1 MCSVEVANY
10 RDLPWGCQRSE
21 CALFNFFGTELSQVG
36 QCREIAYTAC
46 NVRHFVPAFLP
57 VFTNPRRMHNF
68 PESLRKPP
76 ENRRPSRTTDTVLT
90 QKKTPIHADPHAE
103 REAANYDKPVPSRE
117 YLLQVLEQQPGPVPW
132 ETVADVLELEDE
144 DRREGVRRRLIAMS
158 RDGQIA
164 SNRAG
169 DFGVLDKMSLVRGR
183 VIGHRDGFGF
193 VSPRD
198 GGDDLFLSHRQM
210 RKVFDGDEVLVRE
223 TPGGFRGKRE
233 AAVVRVIKHNTKQ
246 LAGRLFVEN
255 GICFVR
261 PDNPRI
267 NQDVM
272 VAADKTAGADH
283 GQYVVVDITTQP
295 GRDHLPQGEVV
306 EVLGDH
312 LAPGMEIDLAI
323 RNYALPHTWPA
334 AVQVEVDAISA
345 EVEEEDKKGRVDLR
359 QLPLVTIDGEDAR
372 DFDDAVFCEVLKNGG
387 WKLLVAIADVSHY
400 VRPGSALDEEAHS
413 RGNSVYF
420 PDFVLPM
427 LPEKLSNG
435 LCSLNPEVDRLCMVC
450 EMQIDTDGQILDFRF
465 FEGVM
470 RSHARL
476 TYTQVGQIVGERDDR
491 GNGLRKQFAALTPHL
506 DNLHDLYTALRGA
519 RDRRGAI
526 DFETTETRI
535 LFDAQRKIERIV
547 PVQRNDAHKM
557 IEECMLAANVCA
569 AKLMELSGLPALYR
583 VHDVP
588 KAEKLTNLREYLG
601 ELGLRLPGGA
611 EPQPKDF
618 QLLLEQVEGRADAH
632 IIQMMLLRSMNQAV
646 YQPENRGHFGLD
658 YDAYAHFTSPIR
670 RYPDLLLHRALRWL
684 IHNGSANEPAVA
696 KKIHAVPGTEAIER
710 GKIIPY
716 DMPAMVQLGEHC
728 SMSERRADD
737 ATRDVVSWLKCEYL
751 QDHVGEVYP
760 GVISAVTGFGLFVEL
775 DDLYVEGLI
784 HVTALPKDYY
794 RFEQAH
800 QRLIGERS
808 GKRYHLGDSVT
819 VQVARVDLEERKVDF
834 TLEQLVPRSKTALQ
848 PKEKPQS
855 TEKPKSKK
863 KSRAET
869 QVSPRAM
876 EMAVAH
882 QEERE
887 RRSKVK
893 GKLEEPAAKPN
904 PWGKRAA
911 TPEGETPYRKRKV
924 GSDEAVPVAA
934 KPEAR
939 PESAAAEG
947 EEPPKRR
954 GPKRRP
960 PRKGGKR
967 PAVAARKA
975 AEKALKAGKGKKKV
989 KKKPSGPGKKK
1000 K

>member
-1 MCSVEVANY
+1 MTHRN
-10 RDLPWGCQRSE
+10 
-21 CALFNFFGTELSQVG
+21 
-36 QCREIAYTAC
+36 
-46 NVRHFVPAFLP
+46 
-57 VFTNPRRMHNF
+57 
-68 PESLRKPP
+68 
-76 ENRRPSRTTDTVLT
+76 
-90 QKKTPIHADPHAE
+90 TPDPFSTDPHAQ
-103 REAANYDKPVPSRE
+103 REAEKYEKPVPSRE
-117 YLLQVLEQQPGPVPW
+117 FLLQLLEQQAGPVSW
-132 ETVADVLELEDE
+132 EDVAELLGLQDE

-169 DFGVLDKMSLVRGR
+169 DFGVLDKMSLIRGR

-193 VSPRD
+193 VIPGD
-198 GGDDLFLSHRQM
+198 GGEDLFLSHRQM
-210 RKVFDGDEVLVRE
+210 RRVFDGDEVLVRE

-233 AAVVRVIKHNTKQ
+233 GAVLRVIKHNTEQ
-246 LAGRLFVEN
+246 LAGRLFREN

-267 NQDVM
+267 NLDIM
-272 VAADKTAGADH
+272 VAAEDSAGAGH
-283 GQYVVVDITTQP
+283 GQYVVVRIVTQP
-295 GRDHLPQGEVV
+295 GRDRVPQGEVV

-312 LAPGMEIDLAI
+312 LAPGMEIEVAI
-323 RNYALPHTWPA
+323 RNYGVPHSWPSALEAEA
-334 AVQVEVDAISA
+334 AAISE
-345 EVEEEDKKGRVDLR
+345 EVLAEDKRARVDLR

-372 DFDDAVFCEVLKNGG
+372 DFDDAVFCELLPDGT

-400 VRPGSALDEEAHS
+400 VRLGSALDEEAHK

-420 PDFVLPM
+420 PDFVVPM

-450 EMQIDTDGQILDFRF
+450 EMQIDGAGDILDYRF

-476 TYTQVGQIVGERDDR
+476 TYTQVGELLAARDDKR
-491 GNGLRKQFAALTPHL
+491 NNGLRKQFATLTPHL
-506 DNLHDLYTALRGA
+506 DRLHDLYLALRGA

-535 LFDAQRKIERIV
+535 VFDSNRKIERIV
-547 PVQRNDAHKM
+547 PVVRNDAHKL

-569 AKLMELSGLPALYR
+569 ADLMALSGLPSLYR

-588 KAEKLTNLREYLG
+588 KEEKLSNLREYLG

-611 EPQPKDF
+611 EPQPRDF
-618 QLLLEQVEGRADAH
+618 QALLAQVEGRADAH
-632 IIQMMLLRSMNQAV
+632 IIQMMMLRSMNQAV

-658 YDAYAHFTSPIR
+658 YRAYAHFTSPIR

-684 IHNGSANEPAVA
+684 IHNGKANQRAVA
-696 KKIHAVPGTEAIER
+696 QKVHAEPGAGPIDR
-710 GKIIPY
+710 GDILPY
-716 DMPAMVQLGEHC
+716 DLPAMVQLGEQC
-728 SMSERRADD
+728 SMTERRADD

-751 QDHVGEVYP
+751 QDHVGDVYS
-760 GVISAVTGFGLFVEL
+760 GVVSAVTGFGLFVEL

-784 HVTALPKDYY
+784 HVTALPRDYY

-834 TLEQLVPRSKTALQ
+834 ILQQLVSRTRKN
-848 PKEKPQS
+848 
-855 TEKPKSKK
+855 
-863 KSRAET
+863 RAEGGT
-869 QVSPRAM
+869 SGAGVTKVSARAM
-876 EMAVAH
+876 EMAVDH
-882 QEERE
+882 QRDRE
-887 RRSKVK
+887 RR
-893 GKLEEPAAKPN
+893 GKQKKSTQRTTGDSPWSGSAKTAEQVP
-904 PWGKRAA
+904 PF
-911 TPEGETPYRKRKV
+911 RKRKV
-924 GSDEAVPVAA
+924 GSSEAVPVEASGEQPARKKAA
-934 KPEAR
+934 GEAPAEKP
-939 PESAAAEG
+939 G
-947 EEPPKRR
+947 EDTAPKRR
-954 GPKRRP
+954 SARRTP

-975 AEKALKAGKGKKKV
+975 AQKTGKGKAGTVKAKKR
-989 KKKPSGPGKKK
+989 KTTSSSKKK

>member
-1 MCSVEVANY
+1 MT
-10 RDLPWGCQRSE
+10 RDKP
-21 CALFNFFGTELSQVG
+21 
-36 QCREIAYTAC
+36 
-46 NVRHFVPAFLP
+46 
-57 VFTNPRRMHNF
+57 TNH
-68 PESLRKPP
+68 
-76 ENRRPSRTTDTVLT
+76 TD
-90 QKKTPIHADPHAE
+90 ADPHAQ
-103 REAANYDKPVPSRE
+103 REAEKYDKPVPSRE
-117 YLLQVLEQQPGPVPW
+117 YLLQLLEQQHEPVSW
-132 ETVADVLELEDE
+132 EAVAELLDIHDE

-169 DFGVLDKMSLVRGR
+169 DFGVLDKMHLVRGR

-233 AAVVRVIKHNTKQ
+233 AAVVRVLKHNTRQ
-246 LAGRLFVEN
+246 LAGRLYQEN

-267 NQDVM
+267 NQDIM
-272 VAADKTAGADH
+272 VAADKVAGAAH
-283 GQYVVVDITTQP
+283 GQYVVVDIVTQP
-295 GRDHLPQGEVV
+295 SRDSLPQGEVA

-312 LAPGMEIDLAI
+312 LAPGMEIDVAI
-323 RNYALPHTWPA
+323 RNYGLPHTWPA
-334 AVQVEVDAISA
+334 AVQKEVDAIA
-345 EVEEEDKKGRVDLR
+345 DEVGEADKKARVDLR

-372 DFDDAVFCEVLKNGG
+372 DFDDAVFCELMPDNS

-400 VRPGSALDEEAHS
+400 VHPGSALDEEAHS

-450 EMQIDTDGQILDFRF
+450 EMQIDQRGEIRDFRF

-476 TYTQVGQIVGERDDR
+476 TYTQVGQMIEERDSRDS
-491 GNGLRKQFAALTPHL
+491 GLRKQFAALTPHL
-506 DNLHDLYTALRGA
+506 DNLHDLYRALRGA

-535 LFDAQRKIERIV
+535 LFDQQRKIERIV
-547 PVQRNDAHKM
+547 PVQRNDAHKL

-569 AKLMELSGLPALYR
+569 AKLAELSELPSLFR
-583 VHDVP
+583 VHDTP
-588 KAEKLTNLREYLG
+588 KEEKLTNLREYLG

-611 EPQPKDF
+611 EPQPMDF
-618 QLLLEQVEGRADAH
+618 QVLMEQVEGRADAH
-632 IIQMMLLRSMNQAV
+632 IIQMMMLRSMNQAV

-658 YDAYAHFTSPIR
+658 YEAYAHFTSPIR
-670 RYPDLLLHRALRWL
+670 RYPDLLLHRELRWL
-684 IHNGSANEPAVA
+684 IRNGSANPAAVA
-696 KKIHAVPGTEAIER
+696 KKVHPVPGAEAIPRE
-710 GKIIPY
+710 KIIPY

-728 SMSERRADD
+728 SMTERRADD

-775 DDLYVEGLI
+775 DQLYVEGLI

-794 RFEQAH
+794 HFEQAH
-800 QRLIGERS
+800 QRLVGERS
-808 GKRYHLGDSVT
+808 GTRYHLGDSVT

-834 TLEQLVPRSKTALQ
+834 TLEELLTSPKRKRPRKGSGGKESGG
-848 PKEKPQS
+848 KEK
-855 TEKPKSKK
+855 
-863 KSRAET
+863 ET
-869 QVSPRAM
+869 RVSPRAM
-876 EMAVAH
+876 EMAVEH
-882 QEERE
+882 QQERGRRNGSGGAKGPE
-887 RRSKVK
+887 RD
-893 GKLEEPAAKPN
+893 AAKKA
-904 PWGKRAA
+904 GRAA
-911 TPEGETPYRKRKV
+911 GSPWKKRPETPPGETPFRKRKV
-924 GSDEAVPVAA
+924 GSAETEPVAA
-934 KPEAR
+934 TPATG
-939 PESAAAEG
+939 ESAPAGGEQG
-947 EEPPKRR
+947 EEAPRRR
-954 GPKRRP
+954 GPRRTP

-975 AEKALKAGKGKKKV
+975 AQKAAKAGNGKGKKKV
-989 KKKPSGPGKKK
+989 RKKHVAAKGKKK

>member
-1 MCSVEVANY
+1 M
-10 RDLPWGCQRSE
+10 
-21 CALFNFFGTELSQVG
+21 
-36 QCREIAYTAC
+36 
-46 NVRHFVPAFLP
+46 
-57 VFTNPRRMHNF
+57 
-68 PESLRKPP
+68 
-76 ENRRPSRTTDTVLT
+76 T
-90 QKKTPIHADPHAE
+90 QKNTSEPLNADPNAQ
-103 REAANYDKPVPSRE
+103 REAEKYEKPVPSRE
-117 YLLQVLEQQPGPVPW
+117 FLLQLLEQQAGPVPW
-132 ETVADVLELEDE
+132 ESVADLLELQDD

-164 SNRAG
+164 SNRSG

-193 VSPRD
+193 VIPGD
-198 GGDDLFLSHRQM
+198 GGTDLFLSHRQM

-233 AAVVRVIKHNTKQ
+233 GAVVRVIKHNTEQ
-246 LAGRLFVEN
+246 LAGRFYREN

-267 NQDVM
+267 NLDIM
-272 VAADKTAGADH
+272 VAAEDADGTEH
-283 GQYVVVDITTQP
+283 GQYVVVKIVTQP
-295 GRDHLPQGEVV
+295 GRDRVPQGEVI

-312 LAPGMEIDLAI
+312 LAPGMEIDVAI
-323 RNYALPHTWPA
+323 RNYGIPHTWPSA
-334 AVQVEVDAISA
+334 LQAEVDAIA
-345 EVEEEDKKGRVDLR
+345 DEVVEEDKKARVDLR

-372 DFDDAVFCEVLKNGG
+372 DFDDAVYCELLADNS

-400 VRPGSALDEEAHS
+400 VRPGSILDEEAHS

-420 PDFVLPM
+420 PDFVVPM

-435 LCSLNPEVDRLCMVC
+435 LCSLNPMVDRLCMVC
-450 EMQIDTDGQILDFRF
+450 EMHIGGAGEILDYRF

-476 TYTQVGQIVGERDDR
+476 TYTQVGQILEERDNRDS
-491 GNGLRKQFAALTPHL
+491 GMRKQFAALTPHL
-506 DNLHDLYTALRGA
+506 DNLHDLYLALRGA

-535 LFDAQRKIERIV
+535 LFDSNRKIERIV
-547 PVQRNDAHKM
+547 PVVRNDAHKL

-569 AKLMELSGLPALYR
+569 ANLMELSGLPLLYR
-583 VHDVP
+583 VHDAP
-588 KAEKLTNLREYLG
+588 KEEKLSNLREYLA

-611 EPQPKDF
+611 EPQPGDF
-618 QLLLEQVEGRADAH
+618 QALLQQVEGRADAH
-632 IIQMMLLRSMNQAV
+632 IIQVMLLRSMNQAV

-658 YDAYAHFTSPIR
+658 YRAYAHFTSPIR

-684 IHNGSANEPAVA
+684 IRNGSANEQAVA
-696 KKIHAVPGTEAIER
+696 KKVHVVPGAKPINREQIL
-710 GKIIPY
+710 PY
-716 DMPAMVQLGEHC
+716 DMPAMVQLGEQC
-728 SMSERRADD
+728 SLTERRADD

-775 DDLYVEGLI
+775 DNLYVEGLI

-834 TLEQLVPRSKTALQ
+834 TLEGLVPRSKQ
-848 PKEKPQS
+848 KHK
-855 TEKPKSKK
+855 
-863 KSRAET
+863 
-869 QVSPRAM
+869 VSVDKDHTTKVSARAM
-876 EMAVAH
+876 EMAVEH
-882 QEERE
+882 QQERE
-887 RRSKVK
+887 RQ
-893 GKLEEPAAKPN
+893 GKQKKSAEREVGIS
-904 PWGKRAA
+904 PWTKHAETSVEA
-911 TPEGETPYRKRKV
+911 TPFRKRKV
-924 GSDEAVPVAA
+924 GSKDAVPVEKSVESKSPSIDE
-934 KPEAR
+934 KPESGTADQQKADT
-939 PESAAAEG
+939 PI
-947 EEPPKRR
+947 KRR
-954 GPKRRP
+954 GSKRTP
-960 PRKGGKR
+960 TRKGGKR

-975 AEKALKAGKGKKKV
+975 VQKAEKSKTRSGKV
-989 KKKPSGPGKKK
+989 KKKKISSKSKKK

>member
-1 MCSVEVANY
+1 M
-10 RDLPWGCQRSE
+10 
-21 CALFNFFGTELSQVG
+21 
-36 QCREIAYTAC
+36 
-46 NVRHFVPAFLP
+46 
-57 VFTNPRRMHNF
+57 
-68 PESLRKPP
+68 
-76 ENRRPSRTTDTVLT
+76 T
-90 QKKTPIHADPHAE
+90 QKKTSIHIEADPHAE
-103 REAANYDKPVPSRE
+103 REAEKYDKPVPSRE
-117 YLLQVLEQQPGPVPW
+117 YLLQLLEQQAGPVPW
-132 ETVADVLELEDE
+132 ETVADLLELHDE
-144 DRREGVRRRLIAMS
+144 DLREGVRRRLIAMS

-198 GGDDLFLSHRQM
+198 GGDDLYLSHRQM
-210 RKVFDGDEVLVRE
+210 KKVFDGDEVLVRE

-233 AAVVRVIKHNTKQ
+233 GAVIRVIKHNTQQ
-246 LAGRLFVEN
+246 LAGRLFQEN

-267 NQDVM
+267 NLDVM
-272 VAADKTAGADH
+272 VAADKTAGAEH
-283 GQYVVVDITTQP
+283 GQYVVVDITMQP
-295 GRDHLPQGEVV
+295 GRDCVPQGEVA

-312 LAPGMEIDLAI
+312 LAPGMEIDVAI
-323 RNYALPHTWPA
+323 RNYGIPHTWPA
-334 AVQVEVDAISA
+334 ALQTEVDAIA
-345 EVEEEDKKGRVDLR
+345 DEVLEVDKKARVDLR
-359 QLPLVTIDGEDAR
+359 ALPLVTIDGEDAR
-372 DFDDAVFCEVLKNGG
+372 DFDDAVFCEVRKDGS

-400 VRPGSALDEEAHS
+400 VSPGMALDEEAHS

-420 PDFVLPM
+420 PDFVVPM

-435 LCSLNPEVDRLCMVC
+435 LCSLNPDVDRLCMVC
-450 EMQIDTDGQILDFRF
+450 EMHIDLDGRILDYRF
-465 FEGVM
+465 FEGVL

-476 TYTQVGQIVGERDDR
+476 TYTQVGQVVAERDSRDS
-491 GNGLRKQFAALTPHL
+491 GLRKQFAALTPHL
-506 DNLHDLYTALRGA
+506 DNLHDLYKALRGA

-535 LFDAQRKIERIV
+535 IFDANRKIERIV

-569 AKLMELSGLPALYR
+569 AELMELAELPALYR
-583 VHDVP
+583 VHDTP
-588 KAEKLTNLREYLG
+588 KEEKLTNLREYLG

-658 YDAYAHFTSPIR
+658 YHAYAHFTSPIR

-684 IHNGSANEPAVA
+684 IRNGNANPPAVA
-696 KKIHAVPGTEAIER
+696 KKVHTAPGAAALAAEQ
-710 GKIIPY
+710 IIPY
-716 DMPAMVQLGEHC
+716 DLPAMVQLGEHC
-728 SMSERRADD
+728 SMTERRADD

-751 QDHVGEVYP
+751 QDHVGETYP

-775 DDLYVEGLI
+775 ADLYVEGLI

-834 TLEQLVPRSKTALQ
+834 TLGELLPRDGKRDRKT
-848 PKEKPQS
+848 E
-855 TEKPKSKK
+855 
-863 KSRAET
+863 ET
-869 QVSPRAM
+869 RVSARAM
-876 EMAVAH
+876 EMAVEH
-882 QEERE
+882 QRE
-887 RRSKVK
+887 RDRKKKPGERSKAAA
-893 GKLEEPAAKPN
+893 GKPS
-904 PWGKRAA
+904 PWGKRPETAPGT
-911 TPEGETPYRKRKV
+911 TPFKKRKV
-924 GSDEAVPVAA
+924 GSTEAVPVEATPE
-934 KPEAR
+934 KPEA
-939 PESAAAEG
+939 PAEG
-947 EEPPKRR
+947 EGEQPHKKR
-954 GPKRRP
+954 GPKRTP
-960 PRKGGKR
+960 TRKGGKR

-975 AEKALKAGKGKKKV
+975 AQKAEKANAKKGKGKKKL
-989 KKKPSGPGKKK
+989 KKKTTSKSKKK
-1000 K
+1000 

>member
-1 MCSVEVANY
+1 M
-10 RDLPWGCQRSE
+10 
-21 CALFNFFGTELSQVG
+21 
-36 QCREIAYTAC
+36 
-46 NVRHFVPAFLP
+46 
-57 VFTNPRRMHNF
+57 
-68 PESLRKPP
+68 
-76 ENRRPSRTTDTVLT
+76 T
-90 QKKTPIHADPHAE
+90 QKKPTHHTQADPHAE
-103 REAANYDKPVPSRE
+103 REAEKYEKPVPSRE
-117 YLLQVLEQQPGPVPW
+117 YLLQLLEQQPGPVSW
-132 ETVADVLELEDE
+132 ETVADALDIHDE

-198 GGDDLFLSHRQM
+198 GGDDLYLSHRQM
-210 RKVFDGDEVLVRE
+210 KKVFDGDEVLVRE

-233 AAVVRVIKHNTKQ
+233 AAVVRVIKHNTRE
-246 LAGRLFVEN
+246 LAGRLFREN

-267 NQDVM
+267 NLDIM
-272 VAADKTAGADH
+272 VAAEKTAGASH
-283 GQYVVVDITTQP
+283 GQYVVVDVVTQP
-295 GRDHLPQGEVV
+295 SRTSLPQGEVT

-312 LAPGMEIDLAI
+312 LAPGMEIDVAI
-323 RNYALPHTWPA
+323 RNYGIPHTWPA
-334 AVQVEVDAISA
+334 GLQSEVDAIA
-345 EVEEEDKKGRVDLR
+345 DEVREEDKVHRVDLR

-372 DFDDAVFCEVLKNGG
+372 DFDDAVFCEALKDDS

-420 PDFVLPM
+420 PDFVVPM

-435 LCSLNPEVDRLCMVC
+435 LCSLNPDVDRLCMVC
-450 EMQIDTDGQILDFRF
+450 EMHIDVDGRILDYRF

-476 TYTQVGQIVGERDDR
+476 TYTQVGQMIEERGKR
-491 GNGLRKQFAALTPHL
+491 SSGLRKQFAALTPHL
-506 DNLHDLYTALRGA
+506 DNLHDLYKALRGA

-535 LFDAQRKIERIV
+535 IFDQKRKIERIV
-547 PVQRNDAHKM
+547 PVQRNDAHKL

-569 AKLMELSGLPALYR
+569 AELMELSELPMLYR
-583 VHDVP
+583 VHDTP
-588 KAEKLTNLREYLG
+588 KEEKLSNLREYLG

-618 QLLLEQVEGRADAH
+618 QALLESVEGRPDAH

-658 YDAYAHFTSPIR
+658 YRAYAHFTSPIR

-684 IHNGSANEPAVA
+684 VRNGSVNERMVA
-696 KKIHAVPGTEAIER
+696 KKVHVEPGAKALPRER
-710 GKIIPY
+710 ILPY

-728 SMSERRADD
+728 SMTERRADD

-751 QDHVGEVYP
+751 QEHVGEVYR
-760 GVISAVTGFGLFVEL
+760 GVVSAVTGFGLFVEL
-775 DDLYVEGLI
+775 EDLYVEGLV

-808 GKRYHLGDSVT
+808 GARYHLGDLVT

-834 TLEQLVPRSKTALQ
+834 AFGELLSKTKKKQKSPERIRKLVRALWKW
-848 PKEKPQS
+848 PWSTSASAKGEAETPPEKPRK
-855 TEKPKSKK
+855 ERKERPAPGPGAR
-863 KSRAET
+863 KSRG
-869 QVSPRAM
+869 
-876 EMAVAH
+876 
-882 QEERE
+882 
-887 RRSKVK
+887 RRRPS
-893 GKLEEPAAKPN
+893 GNAK
-904 PWGKRAA
+904 
-911 TPEGETPYRKRKV
+911 
-924 GSDEAVPVAA
+924 
-934 KPEAR
+934 
-939 PESAAAEG
+939 SA
-947 EEPPKRR
+947 PPKRNR
-954 GPKRRP
+954 
-960 PRKGGKR
+960 
-967 PAVAARKA
+967 
-975 AEKALKAGKGKKKV
+975 
-989 KKKPSGPGKKK
+989 
-1000 K
+1000 

>member
-1 MCSVEVANY
+1 
-10 RDLPWGCQRSE
+10 
-21 CALFNFFGTELSQVG
+21 
-36 QCREIAYTAC
+36 
-46 NVRHFVPAFLP
+46 
-57 VFTNPRRMHNF
+57 
-68 PESLRKPP
+68 
-76 ENRRPSRTTDTVLT
+76 LT
-90 QKKTPIHADPHAE
+90 QKKTSDHDLADSPVDPYAE
-103 REAANYDKPVPSRE
+103 REAEKYEKPVPSRE
-117 YLLQVLEQQPGPVPW
+117 FLLQFLEQQPGPVAW
-132 ETVADVLELEDE
+132 ESVADALEIDDE

-164 SNRAG
+164 SNRSG

-193 VSPRD
+193 VTPRD

-210 RKVFDGDEVLVRE
+210 KKVFDGDEVLVRE

-233 AAVVRVIKHNTKQ
+233 GAVVRVIKHNTEQ
-246 LAGRLFVEN
+246 LAGRLYREN
-255 GICFVR
+255 GISFVR

-267 NQDVM
+267 NLDIM
-272 VAADKTAGADH
+272 VAAERSADAGH
-283 GQYVVVDITTQP
+283 GQYVVVRIVTQP
-295 GRDHLPQGEVV
+295 SRDTLPQGDVV

-312 LAPGMEIDLAI
+312 LAPGMEIDVAI
-323 RNYALPHTWPA
+323 RNYGIPHTWPA
-334 AVQVEVDAISA
+334 ALQQEVDAIPA
-345 EVEEEDKKGRVDLR
+345 EVEERDKKGRVDLR

-372 DFDDAVFCEVLKNGG
+372 DFDDAVFCEVLPDDS

-400 VRPGSALDEEAHS
+400 VRPGTALDEEAHG

-420 PDFVLPM
+420 PDFVVPM

-435 LCSLNPEVDRLCMVC
+435 LCSLNPDVDRLCMVC
-450 EMQIDTDGQILDFRF
+450 EMRIDRDGQIRDYRF

-476 TYTQVGQIVGERDDR
+476 TYTQVGQMIDERGDR
-491 GNGLRKQFAALTPHL
+491 NSGLRKRFSALVPHL
-506 DNLHDLYTALRGA
+506 DNLHDLYQALRAA
-519 RDRRGAI
+519 RDRRGAM

-535 LFDAQRKIERIV
+535 LFDPNRKIERIV
-547 PVQRNDAHKM
+547 PVVRNDAHKL

-569 AKLMELSGLPALYR
+569 AQLMELAEVPALYR
-583 VHDVP
+583 VHDAP
-588 KAEKLTNLREYLG
+588 KEEKLSNLREYLG
-601 ELGLRLPGGA
+601 ELGLRLPGGG

-658 YDAYAHFTSPIR
+658 YRAYAHFTSPIR

-684 IHNGSANEPAVA
+684 IRNGSANERAVV
-696 KKIHAVPGTEAIER
+696 KKVYAVPGAEAIER
-710 GKIIPY
+710 ERILPY

-728 SMSERRADD
+728 SMTERRADD

-775 DDLYVEGLI
+775 ADFYVEGLV

-819 VQVARVDLEERKVDF
+819 VQVARVDLDERKVDF
-834 TLEQLVPRSKTALQ
+834 TLEALLPR
-848 PKEKPQS
+848 E
-855 TEKPKSKK
+855 
-863 KSRAET
+863 
-869 QVSPRAM
+869 QVKVSARAM
-876 EMAVAH
+876 EMAVEH
-882 QEERE
+882 QQERE
-887 RRSKVK
+887 RRGKSPTGKK
-893 GKLEEPAAKPN
+893 G
-904 PWGKRAA
+904 
-911 TPEGETPYRKRKV
+911 EGEKRSASPWAKHAEIPPGTTPFRKRKV
-924 GSDEAVPVAA
+924 GSTEAVLVEPQSEKEPGPE
-934 KPEAR
+934 KP
-939 PESAAAEG
+939 AAEEG
-947 EEPPKRR
+947 APAADEEAPKKRR
-954 GPKRRP
+954 GPKRTP

-975 AEKALKAGKGKKKV
+975 AQKATKANAKNGKAK
-989 KKKPSGPGKKK
+989 KKKPSATRKKK

>member
-1 MCSVEVANY
+1 M
-10 RDLPWGCQRSE
+10 
-21 CALFNFFGTELSQVG
+21 
-36 QCREIAYTAC
+36 
-46 NVRHFVPAFLP
+46 
-57 VFTNPRRMHNF
+57 
-68 PESLRKPP
+68 
-76 ENRRPSRTTDTVLT
+76 T
-90 QKKTPIHADPHAE
+90 QKNTPDPLNVDPHAQ
-103 REAANYDKPVPSRE
+103 REAEKYEKPVPSRE
-117 YLLQVLEQQPGPVPW
+117 FLLQLLEQQAGPVSW
-132 ETVADVLELEDE
+132 EDVAELLGLQDE

-169 DFGVLDKMSLVRGR
+169 DFGVLDKMSLIRGR

-193 VSPRD
+193 VIPGD
-198 GGDDLFLSHRQM
+198 GGPDLFLSHRQM

-233 AAVVRVIKHNTKQ
+233 GAVLRVIKHNTEQ
-246 LAGRLFVEN
+246 LAGRLYLEK

-267 NQDVM
+267 NLDIM
-272 VAADKTAGADH
+272 VAAEDTAGAGH
-283 GQYVVVDITTQP
+283 GQYVVVGIVTQP
-295 GRDHLPQGEVV
+295 GRDRVPQGKVV

-312 LAPGMEIDLAI
+312 LAPGMEIEVAI
-323 RNYALPHTWPA
+323 RNYGVPHSWSDALQAEA
-334 AVQVEVDAISA
+334 AAISE
-345 EVEEEDKKGRVDLR
+345 EVLEEDKRARVDLR

-372 DFDDAVFCEVLKNGG
+372 DFDDAVFCELLPNGN

-400 VRPGSALDEEAHS
+400 VRPGSALDEEAHK

-420 PDFVLPM
+420 PDFVVPM

-450 EMQIDTDGQILDFRF
+450 EMQTDRAGDILDYRF

-476 TYTQVGQIVGERDDR
+476 TYTQVGQLLAARDDKR
-491 GNGLRKQFAALTPHL
+491 NNGLRKQFAALAPHL
-506 DNLHDLYTALRGA
+506 DRLHDLYLALRGA

-535 LFDAQRKIERIV
+535 VFDSNRKIERIV
-547 PVQRNDAHKM
+547 PVVRNDAHKL

-569 AKLMELSGLPALYR
+569 AKLMVLSELPSLYR

-588 KAEKLTNLREYLG
+588 KEEKLSNLREYLG
-601 ELGLRLPGGA
+601 ELGLRLPGGT

-618 QLLLEQVEGRADAH
+618 QALLEQVEGRADAH

-658 YDAYAHFTSPIR
+658 YRAYAHFTSPIR

-684 IHNGSANEPAVA
+684 IHNGSANKRAVA
-696 KKIHAVPGTEAIER
+696 QKVHAEPGAGRIER
-710 GKIIPY
+710 GDILPY
-716 DMPAMVQLGEHC
+716 DMPAMVQLGEQC
-728 SMSERRADD
+728 SMTERRADD
-737 ATRDVVSWLKCEYL
+737 ATRDVVGWLKCEYL
-751 QDHVGEVYP
+751 QDHVGDVYS

-819 VQVARVDLEERKVDF
+819 VQVARVNLEERKVDF
-834 TLEQLVPRSKTALQ
+834 ILQELV
-848 PKEKPQS
+848 
-855 TEKPKSKK
+855 
-863 KSRAET
+863 SRTRKNRAKGGSSET
-869 QVSPRAM
+869 GATKVSARAM
-876 EMAVAH
+876 EMAVDH
-882 QEERE
+882 QVDRE
-887 RRSKVK
+887 RR
-893 GKLEEPAAKPN
+893 GKQKKDAQRTTGGG
-904 PWGKRAA
+904 PWGGSAKTAVA
-911 TPEGETPYRKRKV
+911 VPPFRKRKV
-924 GSDEAVPVAA
+924 GASEAVPVEASEEQEQSTRKKAASEGAA
-934 KPEAR
+934 KKSE
-939 PESAAAEG
+939 EDAA
-947 EEPPKRR
+947 PKRR
-954 GPKRRP
+954 GARRTP

-975 AEKALKAGKGKKKV
+975 TQKTGKGKASTV
-989 KKKPSGPGKKK
+989 KAKKK
-1000 K
+1000 KASSNNKKKK